1 MALTLKHMNQT
12 QFATRLR
19 EAYRNGERARLVLIS
34 RFILARIAAADIT
47 DAQCRTAFGGL
58 TVAQWNALKAK
69 MQAYID
75 ADNAVRAAVGE

>member
-19 EAYRNGERARLVLIS
+19 EAYRNGERERLVLIA
-34 RFILARIAAADIT
+34 RFILARLAAADIT
-47 DAQCRTAFGGL
+47 DAQCRTAFSM
-58 TVAQWNALKAK
+58 TVAQWNALKVK

-75 ADNAVRAAVGE
+75 ADNAVRSAAGE